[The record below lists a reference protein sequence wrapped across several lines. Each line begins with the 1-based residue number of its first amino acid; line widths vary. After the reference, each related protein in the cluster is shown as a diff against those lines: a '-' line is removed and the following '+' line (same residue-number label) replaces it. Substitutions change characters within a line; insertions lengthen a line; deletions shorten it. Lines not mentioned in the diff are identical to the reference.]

1 MNRRILAIVAVGKEY
16 ADHAIEVIE
25 RFKSTRW
32 EIHVL
37 TDDERIF
44 NYDAYCS
51 VQFYR
56 GKIFSYF
63 DKMLFVLRCVEESN
77 WGVLYVDVDRV
88 KEYSINFMDLLSE
101 TKEVTVLNYWH
112 GENRKFKGNY
122 DGGIHFVPLINYCE
136 QNGIDYDV
144 DTISEEIFY
153 VPKLSNIDNVIYDVE
168 KLRPVFEY
176 QSLISISTN
185 KYYPNV
191 GNAEGLAL
199 SIALK
204 KNGHRIIR
212 FRND

>member
-16 ADHAIEVIE
+16 ADWAIDVIE
-25 RFKSTRW
+25 RFKTTRW
-32 EIHVL
+32 EIHIL

-44 NYDAYCS
+44 NYDAYCNIE
-51 VQFYR
+51 FYK

-63 DKMLFVLRCVEESN
+63 DKMLFVLRCVEETK

-88 KEYSINFMDLLSE
+88 HEYPINFLDAFSE
-101 TKEVTVLNYWH
+101 SNEVTIMNYWH
-112 GENRKFKGNY
+112 GENKKFKGNY
-122 DGGIHFVPLINYCE
+122 DTGIHFKPLVKYCE
-136 QNGIDYDV
+136 ENNIDYDA

-153 VPKLSNIDNVIYDVE
+153 VPPLNEIDQIIYDVE

-204 KNGHRIIR
+204 KNGYEIKR
-212 FRND
+212 FKND

>member
-1 MNRRILAIVAVGKEY
+1 MNRRILAIVAVGKDY
-16 ADHAIEVIE
+16 ADSAIEVIE
-25 RFKSTRW
+25 RFKTSRW

-44 NYDAYCS
+44 NYDAYCK
-51 VQFYR
+51 VEFYR

-88 KEYSINFMDLLSE
+88 REYTMNFLDLFSE
-101 TKEVTVLNYWH
+101 SKEVTILNYWH
-112 GENRKFKGNY
+112 GENRGFKENY
-122 DGGIHFVPLINYCE
+122 AEGIHFVPMISYCE

-153 VPKLSNIDNVIYDVE
+153 IPNLSNIGQIIYDVE
-168 KLRPVFEY
+168 RLRPVFEY

-185 KYYPNV
+185 KYYPNI

-204 KNGHRIIR
+204 KNGQKIIR
-212 FRND
+212 FKNG